1 MTVCKLS
8 GTRLVGC
15 IRECRRI
22 RFCHMGHTITVRIDE
37 ELADWLA
44 DTARRTGRSQGEIVR
59 EQLQRARS
67 EKKRGRF
74 MRLAGCVDGA
84 RDLSSRKG
92 FSKG

>member
-1 MTVCKLS
+1 MGLADGEGMS
-8 GTRLVGC
+8 AGC
-15 IRECRRI
+15 IMRRVRI
-22 RFCHMGHTITVRIDE
+22 HFCHMGHTITVRLKR
-37 ELADWLA
+37 ELADWLE

-59 EQLQRARS
+59 EQLERAQS
-67 EKKRGRF
+67 EKKQRRF